1 MLTRVALAL
10 LTTIAA
16 VPAFA
21 TQVGNVAPEFVIRFN
36 DGSQKLLSSYHGKV
50 VCVLFVHTTCPH
62 CQHSCAEMSKL
73 YTEYGP
79 KGFQPIAVAWNDMAN
94 MFVPDFIKANGVNFP
109 VGFASRE
116 EVLSYLGIS
125 PMERSVV
132 PQIVWIDK
140 KGTVRSQTPAI
151 GDSKLLQPTF
161 WREEIE
167 TLLKEPAPSAHH
179 SGTHKRVTTA
189 ARKTS

>member
-1 MLTRVALAL
+1 MVRRLALAL
-10 LTTIAA
+10 LIAAAA

-21 TQVGNVAPEFVIRFN
+21 TLVGNTTPEFVIRLN
-36 DGSQKLLSSYHGKV
+36 DGSQKLLSNYRGKV

-62 CQHSCAEMSKL
+62 CQHSCNEMSKL
-73 YTEYGP
+73 YAEYGP
-79 KGFQPIAVAWNDMAN
+79 RGFQPIAVAWNDMAN
-94 MFVPDFIKANGVNFP
+94 MLVPDFVKANGVTFP
-109 VGFASRE
+109 VGFAPRD

-140 KGTVRSQTPAI
+140 KGVVRSQTPAQ
-151 GDSKLLQPTF
+151 GDTKLLQESY

-167 TLLKEPAPSAHH
+167 TLLKEPGPAAHH
-179 SGTHKRVTTA
+179 NGTHKRVA
-189 ARKTS
+189 AVRNPS